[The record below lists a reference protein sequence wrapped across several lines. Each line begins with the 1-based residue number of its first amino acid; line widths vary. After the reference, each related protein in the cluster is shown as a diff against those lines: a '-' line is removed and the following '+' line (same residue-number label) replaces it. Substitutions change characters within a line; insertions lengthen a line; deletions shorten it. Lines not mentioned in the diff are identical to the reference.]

1 MDIQT
6 TFIAGVFVIKPVR
19 NLDARGYFLETY
31 NKQAF
36 RAAGISVSFVQDNLS
51 FSLKLG
57 TIRGLHFQL
66 PPSPQA
72 KLIYVVHGS
81 IFDVAVDLRARS
93 PTYGRW
99 VAERLTADK
108 GEQMF
113 IPRGLAHGFCT
124 LEPNTEVAYKV
135 DDYYAPQCESGFLWS
150 DPTLAID
157 WPITPDNA
165 VLSDKDRKLGRFCDF
180 VSPFKYDGG

>member
-1 MDIQT
+1 MDIKT
-6 TFIAGVFVIKPVR
+6 TLIPGVIVIKPVR
-19 NLDARGYFLETY
+19 NFDVRGHFAETY

-36 RAAGISVSFVQDNLS
+36 CAAGITVSFVQDNVS
-51 FSLKLG
+51 FSLKRG

-66 PPSPQA
+66 PPSSQA
-72 KLIYVVHGS
+72 KLVYVVHGS
-81 IFDVAVDLRARS
+81 IFDVAVDLRAGS

-99 VAERLTADK
+99 IAERLTAEK

-124 LEPNTEVAYKV
+124 LEPNAEVAYKV
-135 DDYYAPQCESGFLWS
+135 DDYYAPDADSGLLWN

-157 WPITPDNA
+157 WPITAENA
-165 VLSDKDRKLGRFCDF
+165 VVSDRDRKLGRFDDF
-180 VSPFKYDGG
+180 VTPFKYNGA